1 MIDEGGFNI
10 VLDLK
15 MYVNGEWRDSSDQEK
30 RTIINPANGK
40 GIAYAPEGTIE
51 DAKYAIEV
59 ARTAFDSGIWSATST
74 AERASYLFKIAD
86 EIDKNMEELVYLET
100 MDNGKTYREAEGD
113 IGDAAACFRY
123 YAGLITKPDGQ
134 TYHVADP
141 MQAMVVREPVG
152 VCGLI
157 VPWNYPLLMSV
168 WKIAPALAAGNTIVF
183 KPSEVTPITAT
194 KLFEILEKVG
204 LPKGVANMVM
214 GAGPIVGNEIAASN
228 KVDMISFTGGTKTG
242 KHIMR
247 TAADNMKKISL
258 ELGGKSPNIIFADA
272 DFETAI
278 DYALFGIYAGSGQ
291 VCSAGSRILVEEKI
305 YDKFVNSFVERAQQI
320 NVGPGDNPESEMGP
334 LVSQEHMEKVL
345 RYIEIGKDEGA
356 NVACGGRRIMED
368 GKGDGFFIEPTVFVN
383 VKPDMR
389 IVQEEIFG
397 PVVVIQKFKDEQ
409 EAIELANGTDYGL
422 AGGVFTVDGAKAMRV
437 IRKLRAGI
445 TWINSYHPTYNEA
458 PWGGYKQSGIGRS
471 LGTFGLE
478 EFQEIK
484 QININ
489 LEVEPIGWFTNKKNV
504 GVN

>member
-1 MIDEGGFNI
+1 
-10 VLDLK
+10 

-291 VCSAGSRILVEEKI
+291 VCSAGSRILVEENI

-489 LEVEPIGWFTNKKNV
+489 LEVEPIGWFANKKNV
-504 GVN
+504 EVN

>member
-1 MIDEGGFNI
+1 M
-10 VLDLK
+10 LDLK
-15 MYVNGEWRDSSDQEK
+15 MYVNGEWRESSNQEK

-59 ARTAFDSGIWSATST
+59 ARMAFDSGIWSAKST

-489 LEVEPIGWFTNKKNV
+489 LEVEPIGWFANKKNV
-504 GVN
+504 EVN

>member
-1 MIDEGGFNI
+1 
-10 VLDLK
+10 
-15 MYVNGEWRDSSDQEK
+15 MYVNGEWRESSNQEK

-59 ARTAFDSGIWSATST
+59 ARMAFDSGIWSATST

-305 YDKFVNSFVERAQQI
+305 YDKFVNSFVERAHQI

-489 LEVEPIGWFTNKKNV
+489 LEVEPIGWFANKKNV
-504 GVN
+504 EVN